1 MKPQLR
7 YLVLNFFSF
16 QVLQSDGGNYCA
28 SVNAATLAL
37 MDAGIPMKD
46 YVIACSGSHMRDTP
60 IVDMNHLEE
69 SSGGA
74 EVIMAIL
81 PRCDQVRHCSN
92 LRSMAKYT
100 YMGVSDSLESIKKF
114 SRKTNSVIYFKD
126 NHHI

>member
-1 MKPQLR
+1 MGIVWENTTTELSCDFCAGIGQLQLGVV
-7 YLVLNFFSF
+7 LVSIKFSWF

-46 YVIACSGSHMRDTP
+46 YVIACAGSYTKETP
-60 IVDMNHLEE
+60 IIDINRLEE

-81 PRCDQVRHCSN
+81 PRCDQVS
-92 LRSMAKYT
+92 RSAI
-100 YMGVSDSLESIKKF
+100 L
-114 SRKTNSVIYFKD
+114 
-126 NHHI
+126 

>member
-1 MKPQLR
+1 MKDVFL
-7 YLVLNFFSF
+7 LS

-46 YVIACSGSHMRDTP
+46 YVIACSGSHLRDTP

-74 EVIMAIL
+74 EVIMAVL
-81 PRCDQVRHCSN
+81 PRCDQVSYYERYLILH
-92 LRSMAKYT
+92 
-100 YMGVSDSLESIKKF
+100 
-114 SRKTNSVIYFKD
+114 IYQIRPAI
-126 NHHI
+126 H